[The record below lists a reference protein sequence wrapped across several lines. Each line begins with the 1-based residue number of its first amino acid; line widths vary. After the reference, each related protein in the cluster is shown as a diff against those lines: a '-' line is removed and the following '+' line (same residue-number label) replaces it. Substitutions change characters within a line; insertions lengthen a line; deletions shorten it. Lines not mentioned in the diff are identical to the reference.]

1 MCPRGQHEL
10 HHQLINPDKK
20 RLIRWRFK
28 RGLAFKDGA
37 CVMTS

>member
-1 MCPRGQHEL
+1 MCPKGQHEL
-10 HHQLINPDKK
+10 LHQLINPDKK
-20 RLIRWRFK
+20 RFIRWRLK